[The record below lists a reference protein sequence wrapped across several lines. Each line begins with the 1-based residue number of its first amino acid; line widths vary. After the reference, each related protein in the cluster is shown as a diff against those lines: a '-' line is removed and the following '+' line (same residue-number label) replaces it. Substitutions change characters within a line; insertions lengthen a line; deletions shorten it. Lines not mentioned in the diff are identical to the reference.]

1 MPGPP
6 RAGSWCVA
14 ARGGGW
20 ELRDS
25 AFPYSKYAKMGQFIL
40 SLLSFYCKVI
50 GKYSSIVIMY
60 WSSIEIND
68 RKKTWH
74 SLISNKCIIYYQ
86 YHVMLS
92 NHNILEA
99 FQLR

>member
-50 GKYSSIVIMY
+50 GKYS
-60 WSSIEIND
+60 IEIND
-68 RKKTWH
+68 RKKKKLH